1 MKARRGG
8 EMHRNSICY
17 IDKQKEYL
25 NIPGSIGVK
34 TSMEKHPKIS
44 IHSFE
49 SSLIE
54 LEKDCWQ
61 RLVTGAQ
68 KSRHPFHTPSVASF
82 AKEGISL
89 RTVVLRKAIEETRE
103 LRFHTD
109 IRSPKWEELS
119 LNPTTSA
126 LFYDANER
134 IQLRIKGQAVL
145 HVDNEM
151 TAMAWVKTTLSSRRC
166 YLTEFSPS
174 SFADQPTSG
183 LSEAIEKENLSLEE
197 SESGYQNFGIVSIH
211 VHSIDWLWLNHAGH
225 RRAFFDYKSGELQW
239 MIP

>member
-1 MKARRGG
+1 MA
-8 EMHRNSICY
+8 
-17 IDKQKEYL
+17 
-25 NIPGSIGVK
+25 
-34 TSMEKHPKIS
+34 MEKQPQITFS
-44 IHSFE
+44 QIDYNLSD
-49 SSLIE
+49 

-61 RLVTGAQ
+61 RLATGAQ

-89 RTVVLRKAIEETRE
+89 RTVVLRKAIAETRE

-109 IRSPKWEELS
+109 IRSPKWEEFS

-145 HVDNEM
+145 QVDNEM
-151 TAMAWVKTTLSSRRC
+151 TAMAWEKTTLSSRRC

-174 SFADQPTSG
+174 SLTDQPTSG
-183 LSEAIEKENLSLEE
+183 LSEAVEQENLRLEE
-197 SESGYQNFGIVSIH
+197 SESGYQNFGIVAIQ
-211 VHSIDWLWLNHAGH
+211 VQSIDWLWLNHAGH
-225 RRAFFDYKSGELQW
+225 RRALFDYETAKFQW

>member
-1 MKARRGG
+1 MKAKRDG
-8 EMHRNSICY
+8 EMHRSSICY
-17 IDKQKEYL
+17 IDNQKDYL

-34 TSMEKHPKIS
+34 TSMEKLPKIS
-44 IHSFE
+44 IHPFE

-54 LEKDCWQ
+54 LEKDCWH

-82 AKEGISL
+82 SQEGISL

-119 LNPTTSA
+119 LNPTISA

-145 HVDNEM
+145 HVGNEL
-151 TAMAWVKTTLSSRRC
+151 TALAWEKTTLSSRRC
-166 YLTEFSPS
+166 YLTEFNPS

-183 LSEAIEKENLSLEE
+183 LSEALEQENFSLEE

-225 RRAFFDYKSGELQW
+225 RRAFFDYETGEFQW

>member
-1 MKARRGG
+1 
-8 EMHRNSICY
+8 
-17 IDKQKEYL
+17 
-25 NIPGSIGVK
+25 
-34 TSMEKHPKIS
+34 MEKHPQITLNQ
-44 IHSFE
+44 IDYNL
-49 SSLIE
+49 SS

-61 RLVTGAQ
+61 RLITGAQ

-82 AKEGISL
+82 TKEGISL
-89 RTVVLRKAIEETRE
+89 RTVVLRKAIIESRE

-109 IRSPKWEELS
+109 IRSPKWEEFS

-145 HVDNEM
+145 HVDNEI
-151 TAMAWVKTTLSSRRC
+151 TEKAWEKTTLSSRRC

-174 SFADQPTSG
+174 SLTDQPTSG
-183 LSEAIEKENLSLEE
+183 LAEALEQENFSMEE
-197 SESGYQNFGIVSIH
+197 SESGYQNFGIVSIK
-211 VHSIDWLWLNHAGH
+211 VQSIDWLWLNHAGH
-225 RRAFFDYKSGELQW
+225 RRAYFDYEAAKFQW

>member
-1 MKARRGG
+1 M
-8 EMHRNSICY
+8 ENENFSHFSQ
-17 IDKQKEYL
+17 IDYHL
-25 NIPGSIGVK
+25 NEI
-34 TSMEKHPKIS
+34 
-44 IHSFE
+44 
-49 SSLIE
+49 
-54 LEKDCWQ
+54 EKDCWH

-89 RTVVLRKAIEETRE
+89 RTVVLRKAIAETRE

-109 IRSPKWEELS
+109 IRSPKWEEFS
-119 LNPTTSA
+119 LNPTVSA

-134 IQLRIKGQAVL
+134 VQLRIKGQAVL

-151 TAMAWVKTTLSSRRC
+151 TAMAWEKTTLSSRRC

-174 SFADQPTSG
+174 SLTSQPTSG
-183 LSEAIEKENLSLEE
+183 LSEAVEQENLSLEE
-197 SESGYQNFGIVSIH
+197 SESGYQNFGIVAIQ
-211 VHSIDWLWLNHAGH
+211 VQSIDWLWLNHAGH
-225 RRAFFDYKSGELQW
+225 RRALFDYEKAQFQW

>member
-1 MKARRGG
+1 
-8 EMHRNSICY
+8 
-17 IDKQKEYL
+17 
-25 NIPGSIGVK
+25 
-34 TSMEKHPKIS
+34 MEKQPQITFS
-44 IHSFE
+44 QIDYNLSD
-49 SSLIE
+49 
-54 LEKDCWQ
+54 LEKDCWH

-109 IRSPKWEELS
+109 RRSPKWEELS
-119 LNPTTSA
+119 LNPTISA
-126 LFYDANER
+126 LFYDATER

-145 HVDNEM
+145 YVDNEI
-151 TAMAWVKTTLSSRRC
+151 TSLAWEKTTLSSRRC

-174 SFADQPTSG
+174 SFTDQPTSG
-183 LSEAIEKENLSLEE
+183 LSEAVEQENLSLEE
-197 SESGYQNFGIVSIH
+197 SEMGYQNFGIVSIQ
-211 VHSIDWLWLNHAGH
+211 VESIDWLWLNHAGH
-225 RRAFFDYKSGELQW
+225 RRAFFDYETMQFQW

>member
-1 MKARRGG
+1 MG
-8 EMHRNSICY
+8 
-17 IDKQKEYL
+17 
-25 NIPGSIGVK
+25 
-34 TSMEKHPKIS
+34 MEKHPQITFS
-44 IHSFE
+44 QIDYNLSD
-49 SSLIE
+49 

-89 RTVVLRKAIEETRE
+89 RTVVLRKAIAETRE

-119 LNPTTSA
+119 LNPTISA

-145 HVDNEM
+145 LADNEI
-151 TAMAWVKTTLSSRRC
+151 TSLAWEKTTLSSRRC

-174 SFADQPTSG
+174 SFTDQPTSG
-183 LSEAIEKENLSLEE
+183 LSEAVEQENLSLEE
-197 SESGYQNFGIVSIH
+197 SESGYQNFGIVAIQ
-211 VHSIDWLWLNHAGH
+211 VQSIDWLWLNHAGH
-225 RRAFFDYKSGELQW
+225 RRALFDYETAQYQW